1 MAKSI
6 GTNMSWPLTGG
17 QMLCYADL
25 KPLIYSNIQRH
36 KTIDSV
42 FDSSLTNKL
51 ALLYESRPGQGHWIL
66 LMRDK
71 RKNTIYF
78 FDSYGECRPDDLVDT
93 MSKNMYSQKY
103 LVKLLLKSDYK
114 VDYNNHKYQ
123 RYGASIQTCGRHC
136 IVRSRYP
143 QLDTDQ
149 YYEMMKHIR
158 ENTRLSY
165 DRIVT
170 ILTNDLRN
178 YVCVN

>member
-1 MAKSI
+1 MVKSI
-6 GTNMSWPLTGG
+6 GMDMSWPLNGG
-17 QMLCYADL
+17 QMHMYGDL
-25 KPLIYSNIQRH
+25 KTVIYSNVQRH
-36 KTIDSV
+36 KTIDSL
-42 FDSSLTNKL
+42 FNSMLSDKL
-51 ALLYESRPGQGHWIL
+51 ALLYESIPRQGHWIL

-71 RKNTIYF
+71 PKNTIYF

-93 MSKNMYSQKY
+93 MSKNMYNQKY

-149 YYEMMKHIR
+149 YYDLMRSIR
-158 ENTRLSY
+158 EHTKLSY